1 MEINNFRTIQ
11 SCGLS
16 TLDEV
21 VKSQKLDRSVTLTAL
36 FFDMPS
42 QFIGHFSFMNNQ
54 NFFNPFS
61 KTRWE

>member
-11 SCGLS
+11 SCGLA

-21 VKSQKLDRSVTLTAL
+21 VKSQKLDGSVKLAAL

-42 QFIGHFSFMNNQ
+42 QLICHFSFMNNHY
-54 NFFNPFS
+54 FFNPFS
-61 KTRWE
+61 KTRRE